1 MKTNENALDRV
12 VRAVLGIALLA
23 AGLMMAGPL
32 KWVLLALAAVALITA
47 LTGFCLLYQV
57 LGINTNKRPKE

>member
-47 LTGFCLLYQV
+47 LTGFCLLYQI